1 MGTTIVTVDIPPLT
15 EMVDTSVGRLFEMG
29 NPRDL
34 AKTVNDLLD
43 DSIARISMSSKGR
56 ELVLSKYTYEQNAND
71 FITIYESI
79 IQ

>member
-1 MGTTIVTVDIPPLT
+1 MPPLT

-29 NPRDL
+29 NSVDL

-43 DSIARISMSSKGR
+43 DSSARVSMASKGR

-71 FITIYESI
+71 FIEIYQSI
-79 IQ
+79 VS